1 MKSLISNKEFYRRH
15 NQELE
20 KYLIFKNT
28 LHLIN
33 KNSANKVSPQGNII
47 EYIDLDENLSEQ
59 LRNLEDNKFELI
71 ILSDIIEIYDDIFDV
86 FQTFETLLTPQGS
99 LLVTSI
105 NTKWKLPLKL
115 MEFLK
120 LKQKTS
126 QFSYIHNK
134 KIENI
139 SLGAGYD
146 LVATRTRQLF
156 PFKLFLIGNFIN
168 KFLEIILFNFDL
180 GIRTYILFRKN
191 TKTEQQLKK
200 TIIVPAKN
208 EEGNLI
214 ELISRIP
221 KFSETEII
229 LSIGNSKD
237 RTLEVANEIKDNNTD
252 FEIQVIEQTGIG
264 KANAVWEAAEV
275 SKGDVLAILDSD
287 ISVDPEELEHFFEI
301 IEKNFADFVNGTRL
315 IYEMEKGSMRF
326 INKIGNRFFQYFI
339 GKIINEPITDSLCG
353 TKVFKKNLIKNINWW
368 QQTYRMH
375 DPFGDFDLL
384 FAASYSGAKIL
395 EYPIHYRAR
404 KYGVTQISRFKDG
417 FKLIRYLIKS
427 FIVINTSK

>member
-1 MKSLISNKEFYRRH
+1 M
-15 NQELE
+15 
-20 KYLIFKNT
+20 
-28 LHLIN
+28 
-33 KNSANKVSPQGNII
+33 
-47 EYIDLDENLSEQ
+47 
-59 LRNLEDNKFELI
+59 
-71 ILSDIIEIYDDIFDV
+71 
-86 FQTFETLLTPQGS
+86 
-99 LLVTSI
+99 
-105 NTKWKLPLKL
+105 
-115 MEFLK
+115 
-120 LKQKTS
+120 
-126 QFSYIHNK
+126 
-134 KIENI
+134 
-139 SLGAGYD
+139 
-146 LVATRTRQLF
+146 
-156 PFKLFLIGNFIN
+156 
-168 KFLEIILFNFDL
+168 
-180 GIRTYILFRKN
+180 
-191 TKTEQQLKK
+191 
-200 TIIVPAKN
+200 
-208 EEGNLI
+208 
-214 ELISRIP
+214 
-221 KFSETEII
+221 
-229 LSIGNSKD
+229 
-237 RTLEVANEIKDNNTD
+237 
-252 FEIQVIEQTGIG
+252 
-264 KANAVWEAAEV
+264 WEAAEV

>member
-1 MKSLISNKEFYRRH
+1 M
-15 NQELE
+15 
-20 KYLIFKNT
+20 
-28 LHLIN
+28 
-33 KNSANKVSPQGNII
+33 
-47 EYIDLDENLSEQ
+47 
-59 LRNLEDNKFELI
+59 EDNKFELI

-252 FEIQVIEQTGIG
+252 FEVQVIEQTGIG

>member
-1 MKSLISNKEFYRRH
+1 M
-15 NQELE
+15 
-20 KYLIFKNT
+20 
-28 LHLIN
+28 
-33 KNSANKVSPQGNII
+33 
-47 EYIDLDENLSEQ
+47 
-59 LRNLEDNKFELI
+59 
-71 ILSDIIEIYDDIFDV
+71 
-86 FQTFETLLTPQGS
+86 
-99 LLVTSI
+99 
-105 NTKWKLPLKL
+105 
-115 MEFLK
+115 
-120 LKQKTS
+120 
-126 QFSYIHNK
+126 
-134 KIENI
+134 
-139 SLGAGYD
+139 
-146 LVATRTRQLF
+146 
-156 PFKLFLIGNFIN
+156 
-168 KFLEIILFNFDL
+168 
-180 GIRTYILFRKN
+180 
-191 TKTEQQLKK
+191 
-200 TIIVPAKN
+200 
-208 EEGNLI
+208 I